1 MRTVSEIL
9 DRYSTNVEFQE
20 YLEEMGYSQEVRH
33 LNLLIEERDRFEQM
47 IRDIAPLKI
56 ETGQKALAELNASI
70 EASEEALFVEYK
82 NAVRNYMQRSE
93 TEPEK

>member
-1 MRTVSEIL
+1 M
-9 DRYSTNVEFQE
+9 EFQE

-56 ETGQKALAELNASI
+56 ETGQKALAELNATI
-70 EASEEALFVEYK
+70 EASEAALFVEYK
-82 NAVRNYMQRSE
+82 NAVRNYRSNGDSKE
-93 TEPEK
+93 EAN